1 MRVPGTGGP
10 RSVLAAALEMLEREG
25 LALERVSPQL
35 DNAAIGPSARRF
47 ANAAALVR
55 SDLSPPDLMVLLQ
68 QIEAAF
74 GRRRRGQR
82 WRARPL
88 DIDIILFNGGPWVTP
103 GLIIPHREFHNRAFV
118 LAPAMRIAAR
128 WRDPVTGLTIRHL
141 HARLTRPR
149 PLPR

>member
-1 MRVPGTGGP
+1 MRVPGVGGP

-25 LALERVSPQL
+25 VAVERVSPPL
-35 DNAAIGPSARRF
+35 DNAPIGPSSRRY
-47 ANAAALVR
+47 ANAAALVC

-88 DIDIILFNGGPWVTP
+88 DIDIIMSNGGPWVTP
-103 GLIIPHREFHNRAFV
+103 GLIIPHREFRNRAFV
-118 LAPAMRIAAR
+118 LQPAMRIAAR
-128 WRDPVTGLTIRHL
+128 WRDPVTGLTMRHL